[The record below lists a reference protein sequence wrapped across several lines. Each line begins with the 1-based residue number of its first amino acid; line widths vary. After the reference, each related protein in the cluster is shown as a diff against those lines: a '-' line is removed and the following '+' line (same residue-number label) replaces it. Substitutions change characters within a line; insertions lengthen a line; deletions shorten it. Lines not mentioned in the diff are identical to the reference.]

1 MCVELAHTNKH
12 SSLQGGMGGWN
23 IEKEVL
29 RFQHNDQDS
38 ILKLDKE
45 NYEREE
51 TNRHLSGNRGR
62 IEDLFPNSSN
72 VSHQPMR
79 EVPNCILEN
88 RVSRVKILQ
97 TRVVTMGGREEG
109 LQN

>member
-1 MCVELAHTNKH
+1 
-12 SSLQGGMGGWN
+12 MGWWN

-51 TNRHLSGNRGR
+51 TNRGR

-79 EVPNCILEN
+79 EVPVFLRIEYQE
-88 RVSRVKILQ
+88 SRFCRL
-97 TRVVTMGGREEG
+97 GW
-109 LQN
+109 